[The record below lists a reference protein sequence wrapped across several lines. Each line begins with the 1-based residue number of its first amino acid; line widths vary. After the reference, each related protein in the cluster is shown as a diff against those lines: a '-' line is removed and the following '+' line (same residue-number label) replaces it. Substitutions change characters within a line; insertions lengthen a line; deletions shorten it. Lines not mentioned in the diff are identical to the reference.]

1 MSRYLQYILTVLII
15 IMCVGY
21 SHAKGIEIKEGL
33 DSMELTGMDQL
44 NTTLPRLSARELHI
58 SVGTAPK
65 FAKLPSLK
73 AELISQSISTG
84 DYVNFV
90 SEDLSEYKYASL
102 PTPNGEIRASKDFL
116 FEKYGFNKAV
126 ENSIYFFSTKIK
138 ERFLN
143 QLKRTGIYIEKL
155 VEIFREKN
163 LPDEL
168 VFLPLIESGFN
179 MHAYSPKKAV
189 GLWQFIPGT
198 AKKYG
203 LKIDWWVDER
213 RDPIKATIAAS
224 EYLSDLYGM
233 FGSWN
238 LALAAYNAGEGKILK
253 ALKKTKTDDFWA
265 LRETKYIKKETKN
278 YVPSYI
284 AATAIALD
292 PESFGFEN
300 VAYHTPL
307 EYDEVTINSPIR
319 LITIAKL
326 IGVEVEDIKELNPEL
341 RQSCTPPNVENYTLK
356 IPSGAKEMFLSNLAN
371 VKEETI
377 SDEQSYTVKKGDTVG
392 KIAKRFGVS
401 SQAII
406 ELNSLGKKA
415 RIIAGSKILIPS
427 TITAGLGGES
437 KASTSTPKKRLGKKS
452 SRKTST

>member
-1 MSRYLQYILTVLII
+1 MSKYLHYIFAILL
-15 IMCVGY
+15 IMCAGY
-21 SHAKGIEIKEGL
+21 SYAEPGHEFNSTESGGIE
-33 DSMELTGMDQL
+33 
-44 NTTLPRLSARELHI
+44 LSAALPHLSAPELHI

-73 AELISQSISTG
+73 AELISQSISIE

-90 SEDLSEYKYASL
+90 SEDLSEYTYASL

-126 ENSIYFFSTKIK
+126 ENSIYFFSIKIK

-198 AKKYG
+198 AKRYG
-203 LKIDWWVDER
+203 LKINWWVDER

-253 ALKKTKTDDFWA
+253 ALKKTKTEDFWA

-307 EYDEVTINSPIR
+307 EYDEVTITTPMK
-319 LITIAKL
+319 LKTIAKL
-326 IGVEVEDIKELNPEL
+326 ISIEVEDIKELNPEL

-356 IPSGAKEMFLSNLAN
+356 IPAGTKEMFLSNIVN

-401 SQAII
+401 SQSII

-415 RIIAGSKILIPS
+415 RIRAGSKILIPS

-437 KASTSTPKKRLGKKS
+437 KAPAATSKKKLGRKFSK
-452 SRKTST
+452 KTST